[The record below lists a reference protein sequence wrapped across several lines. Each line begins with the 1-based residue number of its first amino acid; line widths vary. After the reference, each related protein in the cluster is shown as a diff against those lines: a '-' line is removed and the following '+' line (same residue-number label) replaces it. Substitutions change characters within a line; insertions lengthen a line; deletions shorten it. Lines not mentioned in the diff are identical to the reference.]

1 MPNAMPEFRTMSEF
15 LDLVFHQVKQ
25 LDTAIPIKFR
35 GARHVANSTARCGL
49 IGKSER
55 SDSWKCLASAF
66 QKVIFFKRVVASPT
80 VIASIREAGT

>member
-1 MPNAMPEFRTMSEF
+1 MSEF
-15 LDLVFHQVKQ
+15 PYLVFPQVNQ

-35 GARHVANSTARCGL
+35 GARHVTNSTARRGL

-66 QKVIFFKRVVASPT
+66 QKVIFFKRVAASPT
-80 VIASIREAGT
+80 MIAATPEAET